1 MTAHHHLFL
10 ELFLT
15 AKVDT
20 AGFSAPQSDMT
31 LESVLLQSHK
41 KEFTI
46 QTSAC
51 ISNIQYHHAIF
62 TTYND
67 LYVLC
72 HSHNEMCMV
81 RQQMYMSPTCESLLS
96 RQCHCGLCVATTAAT
111 TLGCCISTGLYN
123 RKCVMALRCIC
134 VLIYHVYHIIYH
146 LRVSSKFLSCAHIA
160 KGALNHISVKAQD
173 NGLKLLPHHTI
184 DMDRPSG

>member
-1 MTAHHHLFL
+1 
-10 ELFLT
+10 
-15 AKVDT
+15 
-20 AGFSAPQSDMT
+20 MT

-51 ISNIQYHHAIF
+51 ISNIQFHHVIF
-62 TTYND
+62 TTYNN

-96 RQCHCGLCVATTAAT
+96 RQCHCGLCVATTPAT
-111 TLGCCISTGLYN
+111 TLGCCSLYN
-123 RKCVMALRCIC
+123 RKCVMTLRCTC
-134 VLIYHVYHIIYH
+134 VLMKMSDGNRPTNLVSGVLNQWKWMCIIYYVYHIIYH
-146 LRVSSKFLSCAHIA
+146 LRVSSEFVSCAHNA
-160 KGALNHISVKAQD
+160 KWALNHISVKAQD
-173 NGLKLLPHHTI
+173 NGLKLLPYHTI
-184 DMDRPSG
+184 DMDRPFG